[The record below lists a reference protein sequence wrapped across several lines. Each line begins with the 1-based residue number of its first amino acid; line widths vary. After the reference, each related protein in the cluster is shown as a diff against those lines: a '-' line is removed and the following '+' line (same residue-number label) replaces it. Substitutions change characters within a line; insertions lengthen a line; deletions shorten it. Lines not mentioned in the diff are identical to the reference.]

1 MSETPVKAKKQK
13 VIGIVR
19 DINISKDD
27 LLDYLKT
34 IGVEATIN
42 TTLES
47 DIVEK
52 FSGILRKMLKKKI
65 KDYQSPLS
73 LLKKYD
79 VVISDAQEKIQQEED
94 KLKQAEEEKRMK
106 KLIEEENQKKEL
118 EKRLQE
124 ESL

>member
-52 FSGILRKMLKKKI
+52 VFGHFKKDVEKEDKRLSKSVEFIKKI
-65 KDYQSPLS
+65 
-73 LLKKYD
+73 
-79 VVISDAQEKIQQEED
+79 
-94 KLKQAEEEKRMK
+94 
-106 KLIEEENQKKEL
+106 
-118 EKRLQE
+118 
-124 ESL
+124 